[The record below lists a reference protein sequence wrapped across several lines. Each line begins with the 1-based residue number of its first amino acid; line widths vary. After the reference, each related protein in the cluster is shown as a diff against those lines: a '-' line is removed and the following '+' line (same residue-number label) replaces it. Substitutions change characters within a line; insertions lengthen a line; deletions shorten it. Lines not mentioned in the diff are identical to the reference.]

1 MTFNMN
7 MLKVK
12 KITKLKPVQILALGF
27 ALVILIG
34 ALLLSL
40 PVSSQSGESTN
51 FVDCLFTSTSSV
63 CVTGLITRD
72 TATYWSTF
80 GKCVI
85 ISLIQIGGLG
95 FMSFTTLVFLLLGK
109 RITLKERLVMQE
121 AMNFFSLQGL
131 VKMSR
136 YILLFTFSIEGIGA
150 LILSTQFIPQFGVM
164 KGIAYSIFHSISAFC
179 NAGFDLMGNFS
190 SLTSYYDN
198 SVVII
203 TISML
208 IITGG
213 LGFFAWNELY
223 HRKKTSRFTLH
234 TKVVVTST
242 ILLIIIGTIFM
253 FIFEHNNPNTLLDMS
268 LKDKILNSFFA
279 AVSPRTAGFN
289 SIATDGMSGAGKLL
303 TIILMFIGGSPG
315 STAGGIKTTT
325 LVVLIFTILCLIKGR
340 EDTEINQKRLCKELV
355 YKAIVIFI
363 MSLTLIMGVTLVLS
377 FTEVGFNL
385 EQILYEVVSAF
396 GTVGLTLGITTE
408 LSVIGKIIIS
418 ISMYFGRVGPLTIVL
433 ALAKKHSNRGNIK
446 YPEEKIL
453 VG

>member
-12 KITKLKPVQILALGF
+12 KVTKLKPVQILALGF

-34 ALLLSL
+34 ALLLCL
-40 PVSSQSGESTN
+40 PISSQNGESTN

-63 CVTGLITRD
+63 CVTGLITKD

-85 ISLIQIGGLG
+85 ITLIQIGGLG

-131 VKMSR
+131 VKMSK

-150 LILSTQFIPQFGVM
+150 LILSTQFIPKLGIM
-164 KGIAYSIFHSISAFC
+164 KGIAYSVFHSISAFC

-198 SVVII
+198 SVVIL

-213 LGFFAWNELY
+213 LGFFAWSELY
-223 HRKKTSRFTLH
+223 HRKKASRFTLH
-234 TKVVVTST
+234 TKVVVIST
-242 ILLIIIGTIFM
+242 VLLIVIGTILM
-253 FIFEHNNPNTLLDMS
+253 FAFERNNPNTLLDMS
-268 LKDKILNSFFA
+268 FKDKVLNSLFA
-279 AVSPRTAGFN
+279 SVSPRTAGFN
-289 SIATDGMSGAGKLL
+289 SIATDGMSGAGRLL

-340 EDTEINQKRLCKELV
+340 EDTEICQKRLCKELV

-377 FTEVGFNL
+377 FTEVGFTL

-396 GTVGLTLGITTE
+396 GTVGLTLGITSE
-408 LSVIGKIIIS
+408 LSAVGKIIIA

-433 ALAKKHSNRGNIK
+433 ALAKKHSNRANIK